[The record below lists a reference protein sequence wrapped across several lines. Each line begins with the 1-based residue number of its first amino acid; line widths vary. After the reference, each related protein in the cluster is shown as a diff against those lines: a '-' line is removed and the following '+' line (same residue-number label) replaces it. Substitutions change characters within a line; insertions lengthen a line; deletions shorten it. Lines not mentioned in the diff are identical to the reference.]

1 MYFVEPY
8 NIKCGMQAIRLL
20 NFCLKLGQASKIFLL
35 LFLRSVL
42 LIVCVC
48 RINGAFSELISQR
61 RMCFIHSPRE
71 FWLCSVTIKVI
82 YIINLSPWMPI
93 AKFLNLYLLCCWKK
107 MCYLGTWAEN
117 WRHSAR
123 QKHCVWNIV
132 FFVQKF

>member
-1 MYFVEPY
+1 
-8 NIKCGMQAIRLL
+8 MQAIRLL
-20 NFCLKLGQASKIFLL
+20 NFCLKLGQASKIFVL

-71 FWLCSVTIKVI
+71 SWLCSVTIKVI

-107 MCYLGTWAEN
+107 CVIQALGLRTGGILLG
-117 WRHSAR
+117 R
-123 QKHCVWNIV
+123 NIV
-132 FFVQKF
+132 FEILFSLFRNFKCQFQKQN